1 MASNADDICVVYC
14 ISDATCSDPH
24 PHGYIGLTK
33 NQARRERDYRRSGK
47 WPSDGHVSNAPK
59 SRNFLITSSE
69 HARPVGSKI
78 LPPAW

>member
-33 NQARRERDYRRSGK
+33 NQALAGSGIIADPASGPQTDMSQTRRK
-47 WPSDGHVSNAPK
+47 VVT
-59 SRNFLITSSE
+59 F
-69 HARPVGSKI
+69 
-78 LPPAW
+78 